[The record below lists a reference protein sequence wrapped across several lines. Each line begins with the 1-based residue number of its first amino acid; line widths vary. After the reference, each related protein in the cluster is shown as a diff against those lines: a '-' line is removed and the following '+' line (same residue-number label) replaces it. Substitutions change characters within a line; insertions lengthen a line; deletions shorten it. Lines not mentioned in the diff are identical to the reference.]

1 MNHPARL
8 HGSAKR
14 GWSLLEL
21 VTVAAIG
28 VACGVL
34 FAGWNLLWGAASP
47 LFATVLPLQ
56 YLLFA
61 GTWVI
66 AGPLGGLIV
75 RRPGA
80 ALAAE
85 LIAASVSFLLAS
97 QWSIDALLSGAAQG
111 IGAEIVFLAT
121 RYRRTGVVVALL
133 AGALSGVGMAVHDLP
148 IYFAD
153 VDLSFA
159 QLLGAAMVASSAV
172 VGGCGAYLVH
182 RALRRSGAL
191 AALGD

>member
-1 MNHPARL
+1 MNHPVRL
-8 HGSAKR
+8 DDLGTR
-14 GWSLLEL
+14 GWSLLQL

-47 LFATVLPLQ
+47 LFAAVLPLQ

-66 AGPLGGLIV
+66 AGPLTGLIV

-80 ALAAE
+80 ALAGE
-85 LIAASVSFLLAS
+85 LVAASVSFLLAS
-97 QWSIDALLSGAAQG
+97 QWSIDALLSGSAQG
-111 IGAEIVFLAT
+111 IGAELVFLLT
-121 RYRRTGVVVALL
+121 GYRSTGAFVALL
-133 AGALSGVGMAVHDLP
+133 AGALSGVGMAAHDLP
-148 IYFAD
+148 IYFAG
-153 VDLSFA
+153 VEPSFA
-159 QLLGAAMVASSAV
+159 QLLAAAMVASSAI
-172 VGGCGAYLVH
+172 VGGLGAHLVY

>member
-1 MNHPARL
+1 MNHPVRL
-8 HGSAKR
+8 DDLGTR
-14 GWSLLEL
+14 GWSLLQL

-47 LFATVLPLQ
+47 LFAAVLPLQ

-66 AGPLGGLIV
+66 AGPLTGLIV

-80 ALAAE
+80 ALAGE
-85 LIAASVSFLLAS
+85 LVAASVSFLLAS

-121 RYRRTGVVVALL
+121 RYRRTGAVVALL
-133 AGALSGVGMAVHDLP
+133 AGALSGVGMAAHDLP

-153 VDLSFA
+153 VDSSFA
-159 QLLGAAMVASSAV
+159 RLLGAAMVASSAV

-191 AALGD
+191 VALGA